1 MNLSNRHQNKKDRAW
16 LFEFSAY
23 CNLLVEH
30 LDKISRTEKK
40 QSKFMEEFTETAI
53 DFRNKL
59 EVILEISY
67 KENISNTAIQEL
79 SNKIETITRKSI

>member
-1 MNLSNRHQNKKDRAW
+1 MNLRNRHQNKKDKAW

-23 CNLLVEH
+23 CNLLINH
-30 LDKISRTEKK
+30 LDKIHRTGKK

-59 EVILEISY
+59 EIILEISY
-67 KENISNTAIQEL
+67 QENIHNTTIQEL
-79 SNKIETITRKSI
+79 SNKIETITRKTI

>member
-1 MNLSNRHQNKKDRAW
+1 MNLSNRHQSKKDRAW

-30 LDKISRTEKK
+30 LDKISRTGKK
-40 QSKFMEEFTETAI
+40 QSKFMEEFTETAVY
-53 DFRNKL
+53 FRNKL